1 MTGEIPAERDRFV
14 KQFAMSDGSYT
25 AVTYSMPV
33 HYKSNGTWK
42 EIDTTLVR
50 SGRKNY
56 KTKATDLAIKISR
69 KANKKSVVSM
79 KRGKSGLS
87 VALKG
92 KKMKAAKAIEGQEWI
107 VNYVS
112 TRDGKVI
119 GSEKCYKKTVELA
132 RKNGTELPD
141 SHTDDTI

>member
-92 KKMKAAKAIEGQEWI
+92 KKMKAAKAK
-107 VNYVS
+107 VS
-112 TRDGKVI
+112 NPGK
-119 GSEKCYKKTVELA
+119 KA
-132 RKNGTELPD
+132 A
-141 SHTDDTI
+141 TDV